1 MIINIFS
8 LSFLQAPKSENISL
22 KRLKVTVYI
31 SEGKRDIFNGGEL
44 IMTEKE
50 KDKEYY
56 KCYSW
61 RLKNFISAHNV
72 YPISS
77 GVHPV
82 TNKVFHIYEMT
93 DELSKI
99 LTNWSNNR

>member
-1 MIINIFS
+1 
-8 LSFLQAPKSENISL
+8 
-22 KRLKVTVYI
+22 
-31 SEGKRDIFNGGEL
+31 
-44 IMTEKE
+44 MTEKE

-61 RLKNFISAHNV
+61 RLKNFISAHNI
-72 YPISS
+72 YPVSS

-93 DELSKI
+93 PELSKI
-99 LTNWSNNR
+99 LTNWSKNR